1 MGAVKRNLIPENY
14 NCSHFLDVDDCME
27 CQYAMH
33 TSHLSENYVPSIDTS
48 YNRKAKKTKITKKTI
63 KDDCTF

>member
-1 MGAVKRNLIPENY
+1 
-14 NCSHFLDVDDCME
+14 ME

-33 TSHLSENYVPSIDTS
+33 TSHLSENYVPSIETW